1 MKKKL
6 KMFAGAVLACA
17 SLQVNAAGQQ
27 IPLPANFSLLALS
40 GGVLNPLTAISGQ
53 ILGSII
59 PAAGPVFVVV
69 SGLTIPGFAVINGLA
84 APVTG
89 PNGLLPALALP
100 GLPGLSE

>member
-6 KMFAGAVLACA
+6 KMLAGAVLACA
-17 SLQVNAAGQQ
+17 SLQVNAADQ

-40 GGVLNPLTAISGQ
+40 GGVLNPFTAISGQ

-59 PAAGPVFVVV
+59 PAAAPVFVVV

-100 GLPGLSE
+100 ALPGLSQ

>member
-17 SLQVNAAGQQ
+17 SLQVNAAGQ

-40 GGVLNPLTAISGQ
+40 GGVLNPLTAISGPL
-53 ILGSII
+53 LGSFI
-59 PAAGPVFVVV
+59 PAAAPLFVVV
-69 SGLTIPGFAVINGLA
+69 SRLTVPGFAVINGLA

-89 PNGLLPALALP
+89 PHGLLPAL
-100 GLPGLSE
+100 PGLSQ